1 MRCRFCALLVIL
13 ANPRGAFPT
22 EWPHARR
29 TITCWSWFRQR
40 TWEGQL
46 EQTERFWVQA
56 PHARRCATNGLAW
69 RSEQRRP
76 VLDRVL

>member
-29 TITCWSWFRQR
+29 TITCWS
-40 TWEGQL
+40 
-46 EQTERFWVQA
+46 
-56 PHARRCATNGLAW
+56 
-69 RSEQRRP
+69 
-76 VLDRVL
+76 